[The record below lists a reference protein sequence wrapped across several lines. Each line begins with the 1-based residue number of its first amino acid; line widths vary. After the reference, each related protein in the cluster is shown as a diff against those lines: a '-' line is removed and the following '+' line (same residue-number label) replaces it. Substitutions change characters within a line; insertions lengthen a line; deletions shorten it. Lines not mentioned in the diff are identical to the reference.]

1 MFCVILT
8 LLALPEGIVFGLD
21 VVVPRFIAFG
31 GRSFR
36 WLFTEDVLLPPGP
49 FIDVWLA
56 VVGRFELAVLLAGTT
71 PRPLNTPALAL
82 AATAGCPWFTDA
94 SCARFVPAACSCCI
108 CAVVG

>member
-1 MFCVILT
+1 LF
-8 LLALPEGIVFGLD
+8 ALPEDIVFGLD

-36 WLFTEDVLLPPGP
+36 LLFTEDALLPPGR
-49 FIDVWLA
+49 FSEAWLA
-56 VVGRFELAVLLAGTT
+56 VVGRFELAVLLAGST

-94 SCARFVPAACSCCI
+94 SCARFVLAACSCCI